1 MIMRTRNTVAMVS
14 LLALATFGPAIFTQ
28 NKASAQERGRT
39 SEERSIAPAPERSIA
54 QERSIAPA
62 QGQATIPQSAKAR
75 SARQAR
81 PRNETEAFARRGD
94 IRNLPPLLKVRLLEL
109 AARPHTF
116 EPTTAFAEAADP
128 SLLFQYYLLDTNRFQ
143 PNIFTSVVPGIN
155 DTAIPTAANAANGGL
170 STLGS
175 VRVVIEPKAG
185 LPTDPNDP
193 GAFIDVFM
201 DFSGLFVI
209 NNESGWY
216 EGWMISDL
224 RVPRVAP
231 ARRDGTAQFGTLT
244 QADYDAIAALG
255 RGNNRVVGNIF
266 TGDGNAPRMGSVN
279 DVFPD
284 PARQPNTVPHPVSM
298 GAFNALQQS
307 DVHAYW
313 EFNSGTNW
321 VFPHYELPF
330 TGGVPGTF
338 AAGLQ
343 YNNLANLQSV
353 IPGSGPAGVV
363 NNKLIYGDNPDNPR
377 DPDRTEAIDPAQR
390 ESRNR
395 FIPSALDQEVLL
407 NAFLR
412 VKSFKPDVT
421 DVGMRLFLSYA
432 QEIARV
438 DQNGDGVISFQEA
451 DINGFSDGGQ
461 SNRRLYLPPSA
472 FNRFAVTREIN
483 DGLLAPRFAP
493 FQRAYVLSGSL
504 TLVRPS
510 VPASVPR
517 DADDR

>member
-1 MIMRTRNTVAMVS
+1 MALALVVSALFGLAVFTVETSLAQEQAGSSQSPRARSLRREGSRSDTRN
-14 LLALATFGPAIFTQ
+14 F
-28 NKASAQERGRT
+28 AQ
-39 SEERSIAPAPERSIA
+39 
-54 QERSIAPA
+54 
-62 QGQATIPQSAKAR
+62 
-75 SARQAR
+75 
-81 PRNETEAFARRGD
+81 RGD
-94 IRNLPPLLKVRLLEL
+94 IRRLPPLLKAQLIEI

-116 EPTTAFAEAADP
+116 LPITAFSEADDP
-128 SLLFQYYLLDTNRFQ
+128 SQLFQFYLLDTKNFQ
-143 PNIFTSVVPGIN
+143 PNVFTSRVPGIN
-155 DTAIPTAANAANGGL
+155 DKAIPTAANAANGGL
-170 STLGS
+170 PTIGS
-175 VRVVIEPKAG
+175 VRVTLEPKPG

-216 EGWMISDL
+216 EGWMISDI
-224 RVPRVAP
+224 RVPRIALP
-231 ARRDGTAQFGTLT
+231 RPDGTAQYGTIT
-244 QADYDAIAALG
+244 QADYDAIAASG
-255 RGNNRVVGNIF
+255 SGNNRIVGNIF
-266 TGDGNAPRMGSVN
+266 TGDGNAPRTGNVN

-298 GAFNALQQS
+298 GTFNGQQQS

-313 EFNSGTNW
+313 EFNAGTNW

-338 AAGLQ
+338 PAGQQ
-343 YNNLANLQSV
+343 YNNLIDLRSV
-353 IPGSGPAGVV
+353 IPGSGPAGVT
-363 NNKLIYGDNPDNPR
+363 NDKLRYGDNPDNPR
-377 DPDRTEAIDPAQR
+377 DPDRTEADDPAQR
-390 ESRNR
+390 EFRNR
-395 FIPSALDQEVLL
+395 FIPSGLDQEVLL
-407 NAFLR
+407 SAFVR
-412 VKSFKPDVT
+412 VRSFRPDVA
-421 DVGMRLFLSYA
+421 DVAQRLFLAYA
-432 QEIARV
+432 QEISRV

-451 DINGFSDGGQ
+451 DINSVSDGGQ

-493 FQRAYVLSGSL
+493 FQRAYVLSGPV

-517 DADDR
+517 DADNR